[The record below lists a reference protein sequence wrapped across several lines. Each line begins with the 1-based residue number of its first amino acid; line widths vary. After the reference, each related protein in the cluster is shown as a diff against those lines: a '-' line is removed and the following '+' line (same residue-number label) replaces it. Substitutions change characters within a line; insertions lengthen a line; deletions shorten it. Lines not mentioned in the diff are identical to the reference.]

1 MGNLGRTVGLIRLC
15 LLAKKSSE
23 HPMTCP
29 PSEEDET
36 SATISSAPAGEETEL
51 TGEERPQLLVKL
63 VEV

>member
-1 MGNLGRTVGLIRLC
+1 
-15 LLAKKSSE
+15 
-23 HPMTCP
+23 MTCP